1 MSRHS
6 RAHSA
11 VPAEVVDPVCGMTT
25 SPGDSVRHVEHKGQ
39 TYYFC
44 SESWGRVRNAAW
56 RSGSAVIAWVSMPL
70 HGGLSILLLAAAS
83 WAFAPSQTFD
93 GLQPQLAAV
102 DDRVALTFGR
112 DDRVYVATSSDR
124 GATFAEPAALP
135 GTGRLSLGMR
145 RGPRIAMTSRAL
157 IVAAVVGQ
165 KGGGADGDV
174 LIWRSADDGVQWGSP
189 EVLNDVPGSA
199 REGMHALASNDQ
211 GLLVA
216 AWLDLRQ
223 KGTRIYA
230 AVSADHGSTWR
241 PDVLVYD
248 SPSGTVCQ
256 CCHPSVA
263 IAANG
268 AIAVMFRNS
277 LDGNRDMYVAVSRDA
292 GRTFTTGG
300 KQGLESW
307 PLNACPMDGGDVEW
321 IDDRIASVWRRAGDV
336 FSVLGDGPERLL
348 GAGADPIM
356 SVHQRAFDLA

>member
-1 MSRHS
+1 MYNL
-6 RAHSA
+6 
-11 VPAEVVDPVCGMTT
+11 V
-25 SPGDSVRHVEHKGQ
+25 
-39 TYYFC
+39 
-44 SESWGRVRNAAW
+44 W
-56 RSGSAVIAWVSMPL
+56 
-70 HGGLSILLLAAAS
+70 ILLLVVAAS
-83 WAFAPSQTFD
+83 SANAPPQTFD
-93 GLQPQLAAV
+93 GRQPQIAAA
-102 DDRVALTFGR
+102 DERVALTFGR

-124 GATFAEPAALP
+124 GATFGEPVALP

-157 IVAAVVGQ
+157 VVAAVVGER
-165 KGGGADGDV
+165 GGGADGDV
-174 LIWRSADDGVQWGSP
+174 LIWRSTDGVRWREP

-199 REGMHALASNDQ
+199 REGMHALASNTR
-211 GLLVA
+211 GLMVA

-230 AVSADHGSTWR
+230 AASADHGSTWQ
-241 PDVLVYD
+241 PDVLVYE
-248 SPSGTVCQ
+248 SSSGTVCE

-263 IAANG
+263 IAADG

-292 GRTFTTGG
+292 GRTFATAR
-300 KQGLESW
+300 KQGTGSW
-307 PLNACPMDGGDVEW
+307 ALNACPMDGGDVEW